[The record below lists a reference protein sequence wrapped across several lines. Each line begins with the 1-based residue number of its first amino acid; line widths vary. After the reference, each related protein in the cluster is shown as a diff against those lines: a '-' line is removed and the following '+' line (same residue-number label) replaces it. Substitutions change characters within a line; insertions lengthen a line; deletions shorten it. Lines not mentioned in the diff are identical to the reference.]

1 METLVA
7 TTILALG
14 LTALAQLFVLSVRA
28 NKGSRATSFSAVL
41 AQQKM
46 EQLRGLSYG
55 FDSLGL
61 PLSDTT
67 TDTRVVPE
75 KATGGTGLAPSPSNV
90 LIANVAGYCDFLDK
104 YGNPMVSN
112 DWVTA
117 PPSTAYIRRWAIQPM
132 PTNPNNTIV
141 IQVLVTTRPNRG
153 AADSDVNP
161 AGIRLPDE
169 ARMMSVKTRKAT

>member
-7 TTILALG
+7 TTILAVG

-28 NKGSRATSFSAVL
+28 NKGSRSTSYAAVL

-55 FDSLGL
+55 FDSIGL
-61 PLSDTT
+61 PLSDNT

-75 KATGGTGLAPSPSNV
+75 KATGGTGLAPSPANV
-90 LIANVAGYCDFLDK
+90 LIANVGGYCDFLDK
-104 YGNPMVSN
+104 GGSPLAST
-112 DWVTA
+112 DGITA
-117 PPSTAYIRRWAIQPM
+117 PPSTAYTRRWAIQPM

-141 IQVLVTTRPNRG
+141 IQVLVTSRANRG

-161 AGIRLPDE
+161 AGTRLPDE